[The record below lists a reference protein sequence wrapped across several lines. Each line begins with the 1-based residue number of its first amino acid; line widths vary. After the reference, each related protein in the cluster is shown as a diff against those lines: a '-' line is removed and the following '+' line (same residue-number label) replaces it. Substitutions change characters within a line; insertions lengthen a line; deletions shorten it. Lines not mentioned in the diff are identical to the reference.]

1 MKHGAAL
8 PCVHHT
14 ESIVPFHRGNV
25 KEKQVLS
32 HANFTQ
38 PCIKIICFLIYFAK
52 TCLPITAMVSLE
64 KIHELVDFAGL

>member
-1 MKHGAAL
+1 MQYNL
-8 PCVHHT
+8 T
-14 ESIVPFHRGNV
+14 YYIIPFHRGNV
-25 KEKQVLS
+25 KEKQALS

-38 PCIKIICFLIYFAK
+38 LCIKIICLIIYFAK